1 MCLLS
6 DTSRNNWEKG
16 VPSMKIR
23 LIAVLL
29 AALMIAA
36 PILGAVGAQAQP
48 TTITIG
54 ALLPL
59 TGDLQSY
66 GERAKAAVEVAVD
79 EMNAYLEQEN
89 AWFRLQLIVED
100 TQTKPDV
107 AVQKFNA
114 LVAQNVKFIVGP
126 MTSAEVKKLKDLAD
140 QNNVL
145 IISPSSTAIEL
156 AIPGD
161 NVFRFCPADDVQS
174 QAIGALAN
182 DLGLKAVVIINRADT
197 WGNGLKDATV
207 NILQDEG
214 IEVVNVYSYNPE
226 SPGFTGIASSANND
240 VKALLDNRGYK
251 PADVAIIAIGFNEV
265 VQLFKE
271 AQKYEYLAKVPW
283 IGSDGTAMLSEFTQ
297 DPVAAKFGT
306 SVLFINPIFS
316 PAASDVQDKVK
327 QAVQAKIGQE
337 PDAYALAAHDA
348 VVAITLALLQAGP
361 TDDPDAMVNAVKQM
375 LPEITTSDEFAQF
388 AATGKFP
395 LNDAGDRGTADYD
408 WFMIMNVDGKAQ
420 WVKAGVYKGIENKN
434 YFDKLPNGK
443 TYLEMFQ
450 ARFAVTGEM
459 TEQPKE
465 EAPAQQ
471 EQPQQQEQA
480 PAAEQPAEQEQ
491 PATEQ
496 PQQQAEEGGMNT
508 ALIAAVII
516 IIVAIAIIALRMRS

>member
-1 MCLLS
+1 
-6 DTSRNNWEKG
+6 
-16 VPSMKIR
+16 MKMKLAAI
-23 LIAVLL
+23 LL
-29 AALMIAA
+29 AALMLAA
-36 PILGAVGAQAQP
+36 PIMGAVGAQAQP

-79 EMNAYLEQEN
+79 EMNNYLEQQN
-89 AWFRLQLIVED
+89 AWFRLQLVVED

-114 LVAQNVKFIVGP
+114 LVAQNIKFIVGP

-207 NILQDEG
+207 EVLQGEG
-214 IEVVNVYSYNPE
+214 IEVANVYSYNPE

-240 VKALLDNRGYK
+240 VKDLLDNRGYK
-251 PADVAIIAIGFNEV
+251 PSEVAVIAIGFNEV

-271 AQKYEYLAKVPW
+271 AQKYEYLSKVPW
-283 IGSDGTAMLSEFTQ
+283 IGSDGTAMLSEFTE
-297 DPVAAKFGT
+297 DPVAARFGT

-316 PAASDVQDKVK
+316 PAASDVQDRVK

-361 TDDPDAMVNAVKQM
+361 TDDPDAMVNSVKQL

-408 WFMIMNVDGKAQ
+408 WFMILEVNGKAQ

-434 YFDKLPNGK
+434 YFEKLPNGK

-450 ARFAVTGEM
+450 EKFAAAA
-459 TEQPKE
+459 EQPQQPQE
-465 EAPAQQ
+465 EAPAQAGQ
-471 EQPQQQEQA
+471 GQQQEQA
-480 PAAEQPAEQEQ
+480 PAQQEEQPAGTGEQAGQEQ
-491 PATEQ
+491 PAQE
-496 PQQQAEEGGMNT
+496 QQAEKGGTNT

-516 IIVAIAIIALRMRS
+516 IIIAIAVIALRMRS